1 MSQLI
6 LFNKP
11 FRVLSQFTDR
21 ERPDNARATLS
32 DFMEAPQ
39 FRPAGRLDYDSE
51 GLLLL
56 TRDGKLQQHI
66 AHPTGAQW
74 KTYWVQVEGQIDA
87 EACRLLTNGVA
98 LKDGLT
104 RPARANLLDPPGIW
118 ERRPPIRVRKTVSDS
133 WIEISITQGKNRQI
147 RRMTAAVGYPTLR
160 LVRMSIGP
168 WHIGTLQPGEHQYVS
183 LP

>member
-32 DFMEAPQ
+32 DFVTAPAY
-39 FRPAGRLDYDSE
+39 RPAGRLDYYSE

-56 TRDGKLQQHI
+56 TCDGKLQQQI
-66 AHPTGAQW
+66 AHPKSVQW
-74 KTYWVQVEGQIDA
+74 KTYWVQVEGQINV
-87 EACRLLTNGVA
+87 EACRQLTKGVA
-98 LKDGLT
+98 LKDGMT
-104 RPARANLLDPPGIW
+104 RPARASLLTPPDIW
-118 ERRPPIRVRKTVSDS
+118 ERQPPIRVRKTVHDS
-133 WIEISITQGKNRQI
+133 WVEISITEGKNRQI

-160 LVRMSIGP
+160 LIRVSIGP
-168 WHIGTLQPGEHQYVS
+168 WHIETLKPGDHRYLS
-183 LP
+183 LS